1 MSSTPKGRRPSTS
14 AYALWARLP
23 RRVWARSALGNTPD
37 VEMATPLATTHG
49 GTLLGFILFALLAG
63 VIVGAIARLLVP
75 GPTPMGC
82 LGTAL
87 AGIAGS
93 FIAAII
99 GRLLFGPAYA
109 PGFIASVLGAVL
121 VVWLVSRRRG
131 YY

>member
-1 MSSTPKGRRPSTS
+1 VKVNASVLAAAGEGSL
-14 AYALWARLP
+14 LWFLIVAFVAGLI
-23 RRVWARSALGNTPD
+23 A
-37 VEMATPLATTHG
+37 G
-49 GTLLGFILFALLAG
+49 G
-63 VIVGAIARLLVP
+63 IARLLVP

-93 FIAAII
+93 ILAALI

-109 PGFIASVLGAVL
+109 PGFIASVLGATL
-121 VVWLVSRRRG
+121 VVWLFTRSR

>member
-1 MSSTPKGRRPSTS
+1 M
-14 AYALWARLP
+14 ALLA
-23 RRVWARSALGNTPD
+23 S
-37 VEMATPLATTHG
+37 PLAATG
-49 GTLLGFILFALLAG
+49 ESTLLGAIVFALLAG
-63 VIVGAIARLLVP
+63 LIAGGIARLLVP

-87 AGIAGS
+87 AGVAGS
-93 FIAAII
+93 FIAAFV
-99 GRLLFGPAYA
+99 GRLVFGPAYA

>member
-1 MSSTPKGRRPSTS
+1 MKLV
-14 AYALWARLP
+14 ALPIA
-23 RRVWARSALGNTPD
+23 AAASD
-37 VEMATPLATTHG
+37 E
-49 GTLLGFILFALLAG
+49 GTLVGFIVFALIAG
-63 VIVGAIARLLVP
+63 LVAGAVARLLVP

-93 FIAAII
+93 FIAALV

-131 YY
+131 F

>member
-1 MSSTPKGRRPSTS
+1 MSTNGVVLAQAGEASLLWFLI
-14 AYALWARLP
+14 YA
-23 RRVWARSALGNTPD
+23 
-37 VEMATPLATTHG
+37 
-49 GTLLGFILFALLAG
+49 F
-63 VIVGAIARLLVP
+63 IVGLIAGGVARLLIP

-93 FIAAII
+93 FIAAIV

-109 PGFIASVLGAVL
+109 PGIIASILGATL
-121 VVWLVSRRRG
+121 VVWLVTRRRG

>member
-1 MSSTPKGRRPSTS
+1 MESTGSLLAATAGESS
-14 AYALWARLP
+14 LI
-23 RRVWARSALGNTPD
+23 V
-37 VEMATPLATTHG
+37 
-49 GTLLGFILFALLAG
+49 FIIFALIAG
-63 VIVGAIARLLVP
+63 LIAGGVARLLIP

-99 GRLLFGPAYA
+99 GRLIFGPAYA
-109 PGFIASVLGAVL
+109 PGFIASVLGATL
-121 VVWLVSRRRG
+121 VVWLVTRNRG

>member
-1 MSSTPKGRRPSTS
+1 MNATG
-14 AYALWARLP
+14 AL
-23 RRVWARSALGNTPD
+23 
-37 VEMATPLATTHG
+37 LAATHG
-49 GTLLGFILFALLAG
+49 GSLLWFLVFALIAG
-63 VIVGAIARLLVP
+63 LIAGAVARLLVP

-93 FIAAII
+93 IIAAFV

-109 PGFIASVLGAVL
+109 PGFIASVLGATL
-121 VVWLVSRRRG
+121 VVWLVTRSR